1 MQEYQRPR
9 TEPGG
14 LRLHLNE
21 NTGGPSPRVLEALR
35 ALTPEQLAFYP
46 DYDEVSRETAA
57 YLGVPESCLLL
68 TNGLDE
74 GIFIAAV
81 LALQRQPPDG
91 RAEAVIVEPT
101 FDMYAISAEACG
113 ASVVRVPPRPDFR
126 FPVDAT
132 VAAITPRT
140 RVVYVTSPNNPT
152 GVRIANEDLR
162 AVARALPPEGLLFVD
177 EAYHDF
183 CGDTLIHELGALPNT
198 VVGRTFAKAHGLA
211 ALRAGALAGT
221 EEVIAALRP
230 VIPPYSLNVAAAAA
244 LRAALA
250 DRAHVE
256 RYVDEARRSR
266 ELFYAFCRRRGF
278 EYWESGANFVLA
290 RVGEAAGPIVAQ
302 LRERGI
308 FIRDKS
314 GDPGCDGCIR
324 VTTGLVADT
333 ERAIA
338 AMEEYLC
345 GAQ

>member
-9 TEPGG
+9 TGPGG

-46 DYDEVSRETAA
+46 EYDEVSRETAA

-81 LALQRQPPDG
+81 LALQRRPADGPP
-91 RAEAVIVEPT
+91 EAVIVEPT
-101 FDMYAISAEACG
+101 FDMYAISAAACG
-113 ASVVRVPPRPDFR
+113 ASVVRVPPQPDFR

-132 VAAITPRT
+132 IAAITPRT

-152 GVRIANEDLR
+152 GVRIANADLR
-162 AVARALPPEGLLFVD
+162 AVARALPPEALLFVD

-183 CGDTLIHELGALPNT
+183 CGDTLIPELGTLPNT

-211 ALRAGALAGT
+211 ALRAGALVGVQ
-221 EEVIAALRP
+221 EVIAALRP

-244 LRAALA
+244 LRAALV
-250 DRAHVE
+250 DTAHVQA
-256 RYVDEARRSR
+256 YVDEVRRSR
-266 ELFYAFCRRRGF
+266 ELFYAFCQRHGF

-290 RVGEAAGPIVAQ
+290 RVGAVAGPLVAH

-308 FIRDKS
+308 YIRDKS
-314 GDPGCDGCIR
+314 GDPGCEGCIR
-324 VTTGLVADT
+324 VTTGRVVDT
-333 ERAIA
+333 EQAIA

-345 GAQ
+345 GVQ

>member
-9 TEPGG
+9 TGPG

-35 ALTPEQLAFYP
+35 ALTPEELAFYP
-46 DYDEVSRETAA
+46 DYDEVEREAA
-57 YLGVPESCLLL
+57 GYLGVPVSSLLL

-81 LALQRQPPDG
+81 LTLQRRPADGPP
-91 RAEAVIVEPT
+91 EAVIVEPT
-101 FDMYAISAEACG
+101 FDMYAISAAACS
-113 ASVVRVPPRPDFR
+113 AAVVRVGPRPDFR
-126 FPVDAT
+126 FPVDA
-132 VAAITPRT
+132 VIAAITPRT

-152 GVRIANEDLR
+152 GVRIANQDLH
-162 AVARALPPEGLLFVD
+162 AVARALPPDALLFVD

-183 CGDTLIHELGALPNT
+183 CGDTLIPDLGSLPNT

-211 ALRAGALAGT
+211 ALRAGALVAVP
-221 EEVIAALRP
+221 EVIAALRP
-230 VIPPYSLNVAAAAA
+230 VIPPYSLNIAASVA

-250 DRAHVE
+250 DTAHVQA
-256 RYVDEARRSR
+256 YVEEVRRSR
-266 ELFYAFCRRRGF
+266 ELFYAFCRRHGF

-290 RVGEAAGPIVAQ
+290 RVGRIAGPLVEHLQ
-302 LRERGI
+302 ERGI
-308 FIRDKS
+308 YIRDKS
-314 GDPGCDGCIR
+314 ADPGCDGCIR
-324 VTTGLVADT
+324 VTTGRVADT

-345 GAQ
+345 GVQ